1 MGGELA
7 VAGVTALAAL
17 AGVWLQSHLA
27 RAADRRRSLLSERL
41 ETYADWLSKARGYA
55 ARLEELRVE
64 VEGMFSSRRASPG
77 EQPAEGERVYGA
89 LEVSL
94 ASDRVRLLT
103 RSEDVERALVRWHS
117 CVDLCLAVLTE
128 WGERGTWSDQ
138 AGRDF
143 ATAREHAAAQERAFL
158 AAARAELAR

>member
-27 RAADRRRSLLSERL
+27 RAAERRGGLLSERL

-64 VEGMFSSRRASPG
+64 VEVMFHAGQAGP
-77 EQPAEGERVYGA
+77 EQPAEGERVCGA
-89 LEVSL
+89 LEVAL

-103 RSEDVERALVRWHS
+103 RSEDVERALARWHS
-117 CVDLCLAVLTE
+117 CVDLCLAVLTK
-128 WGERGTWSDQ
+128 WGDQGTWSDQ